1 MTALRKRMLEDM
13 RIRNFTPA
21 TQKAYITYVAAFS
34 KHFGKSPDLLG
45 QEEIRAWQ
53 VHLVEQKR
61 VSASY
66 LNAQVCALRFFYR
79 ETLGRDWE
87 VRRILTAKRPRKLPV
102 IPSVEEVDRFL
113 RAVRNDKHRAL
124 LSAVYATGL
133 RVSEVARLKVSDI
146 DSQRMAIHV
155 DQGKGRKDRYVT
167 LSPTLLTLLRRY
179 WQIGHPRPWLF
190 PPRGKTNRPIS
201 PETIQTVCQK
211 ASATAALGKRVTPH
225 LLRHACA
232 THLLEAGTDSR
243 VIQVLLGHA
252 SPRTT
257 ARYERVSTKMIRQVP
272 CLLDRLPGAPARE

>member
-61 VSASY
+61 A
-66 LNAQVCALRFFYR
+66 
-79 ETLGRDWE
+79 
-87 VRRILTAKRPRKLPV
+87 
-102 IPSVEEVDRFL
+102 
-113 RAVRNDKHRAL
+113 
-124 LSAVYATGL
+124 
-133 RVSEVARLKVSDI
+133 SEVARLKVADV
-146 DSQRMAIHV
+146 DSQRMSIRV

-167 LSPTLLTLLRRY
+167 LSPTLLAILRRY
-179 WQIGHPRPWLF
+179 WKTGRPRPWLF
-190 PPRGKTNRPIS
+190 PPRGKTNRSIS
-201 PETIQTVCQK
+201 PDTIRAVCQR
-211 ASATAALGKRVTPH
+211 ASATAVPGKKVTPH

-257 ARYERVSTKMIRQVP
+257 ARYERVSTKTIRQVP
-272 CLLDRLPGAPARE
+272 CLLDRLPGAPPPARE